1 MCHVCLLAWLS
12 EHRLETPD
20 TTWDRRQHGT
30 WCFPTTPS
38 QCHYWSA
45 LGALANRIGVHPV
58 RKWIESGH
66 PQYTYVPCTARA
78 VSTMTHQTRESTST
92 HHHQLTVLNEKLAH
106 EHSTTH
112 TKRTCQPKH
121 LAPPPPQHTH
131 HHHHHHHPPTQ
142 LVNPR
147 ASKTTHNEQ
156 DADFVINSAQ

>member
-121 LAPPPPQHTH
+121 LAPPPPPTHTPSPPPP
-131 HHHHHHHPPTQ
+131 PPTDATGQ
-142 LVNPR
+142 PTRLKNDTQR
-147 ASKTTHNEQ
+147 ARRRLCDQ
-156 DADFVINSAQ
+156 